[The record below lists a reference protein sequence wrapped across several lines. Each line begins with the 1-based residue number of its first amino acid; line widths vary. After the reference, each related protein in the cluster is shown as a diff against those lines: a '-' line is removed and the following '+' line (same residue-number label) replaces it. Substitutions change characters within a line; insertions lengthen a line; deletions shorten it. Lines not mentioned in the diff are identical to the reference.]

1 MADRRL
7 LREPSDAVLMQ
18 RTARGDRDAFAH
30 LYRRH
35 QATIFRF
42 ARTMTGCH
50 AAEEDIVQEVLI
62 ELMRDAS
69 KYDAARASLTTYLF
83 GVARPLTRRR
93 LLRERRFVVLD
104 SSDAPEPL
112 AGDSDDADA
121 QMVQRRS
128 LETLRR
134 AILVLPSRY
143 REVVVLCDLE
153 ETSYADAAAAVGCP
167 VGTIRSRL
175 HRARRMLATAL
186 AGGAGSKTHRATPAV
201 RERCAV

>member
-1 MADRRL
+1 MPDRGPRGEPPDAD
-7 LREPSDAVLMQ
+7 LMQ
-18 RTARGDRDAFAH
+18 RTAQGDRDAFAH

-42 ARTMTGCH
+42 ARLMTGCD
-50 AAEEDIVQEVLI
+50 AAAEDIVQEVFLA
-62 ELMRDAS
+62 LMRDAS

-83 GVARPLTRRR
+83 GVARHLTRRR
-93 LLRERRFVVLD
+93 LLRERRFVALD
-104 SSDAPEPL
+104 SSGAPEPL
-112 AGDSDDADA
+112 AGDDAGA
-121 QMVQRRS
+121 HLQQRRS
-128 LETLRR
+128 MEELRR
-134 AILVLPSRY
+134 AILALPSRY

-175 HRARRMLATAL
+175 HRARQMLATAL
-186 AGGAGSKTHRATPAV
+186 AAGAPSKTHRVTDAV

>member
-1 MADRRL
+1 MPDRRP
-7 LREPSDAVLMQ
+7 LREPSDADLML

-30 LYRRH
+30 LYQRH

-42 ARTMTGCH
+42 ARLMTGCDT
-50 AAEEDIVQEVLI
+50 AAEDVVQEVFLA
-62 ELMRDAS
+62 LMRDAS

-83 GVARPLTRRR
+83 GVARHLTRRR
-93 LLRERRFVVLD
+93 LLRERRFVAFD
-104 SSDAPEPL
+104 SSGAPEPL
-112 AGDSDDADA
+112 AGDDVAA
-121 QMVQRRS
+121 HLQRRRS
-128 LETLRR
+128 LEELRR
-134 AILVLPSRY
+134 AILALPSRY

-175 HRARRMLATAL
+175 HRARQMLATAL
-186 AGGAGSKTHRATPAV
+186 AAGVGSRGHRMAAAI